1 MWNRIFDMEN
11 PVMRSL
17 GAVCDLLVLNLLA
30 ILCSLPVVTAGAALA
45 ALYDVLLRI
54 VRGEDDGIVRPY
66 LRAFRANLKKGV
78 PLGLIFLFAMAIFYV
93 DYALAEAVMPLLRV
107 PVVAAAMVVGA
118 IGLYAFALLARY
130 ENTLAQTLKNA
141 ATLSVAFF
149 PRTLGLL
156 VFTVALWLLCLHF
169 FQIALPV
176 LLMFGLSLPAYIG
189 ALLFNGIF
197 QNLEND
203 DKEEDR

>member
-1 MWNRIFDMEN
+1 MWNRIFDMDN
-11 PVMRSL
+11 PLMRAL
-17 GAVCDLLVLNLLA
+17 GAICDLLVLNLLTV
-30 ILCSLPVVTAGAALA
+30 LCSLPVVTMGAALT

-54 VRGEDDGIVRPY
+54 VRREDRGVVKSY
-66 LRAFRANLKKGV
+66 FRALRANLKKGV
-78 PLGLIFLFAMAIFYV
+78 PMGLLFLVAFVVFFV
-93 DYALAEAVMPLLRV
+93 DYNLADALMPMLRV

-118 IGLYAFALLARY
+118 VALYAFALLARY
-130 ENTLAQTLKNA
+130 ENTLVQTLKNA
-141 ATLSVAFF
+141 ATLSVAYF

-189 ALLFNGIF
+189 ALLFDGIF
-197 QNLEND
+197 QKLE
-203 DKEEDR
+203 DKEENQ

>member
-17 GAVCDLLVLNLLA
+17 DAVCDLLVLNLLA

-54 VRGEDDGIVRPY
+54 VRGEDDGIVRTY

-189 ALLFNGIF
+189 AMLFNGIF